1 MKTTI
6 GIMKSNILDIMSVSL
21 VTVDMHDTVLRVEEI
36 FNEHNLSSAP
46 VIDHERHD
54 CFGIIS
60 LKDIAHFH
68 AAKKNPR
75 AVRAW
80 EMCTYKPLTAGPES
94 SIDEVGHLM
103 VDNHIH
109 HVVIVDNGI
118 LKGFVSSLDI
128 IAAYLPQSLRQ

>member
-1 MKTTI
+1 MKN
-6 GIMKSNILDIMSVSL
+6 NILEIMSGAL
-21 VTVDMHDTVLRVEEI
+21 VTVDMQDTVLRVEEI
-36 FNEHNLSSAP
+36 LNEHNLSSAP
-46 VIDHERHD
+46 VIDSEKCD

-80 EMCTYKPLTAGPES
+80 EMCSYKPLTAGPES
-94 SIDEVGHLM
+94 SIDEVGRLM

-109 HVVIVDNGI
+109 HVVIVDNGR

-128 IAAYLPQSLRQ
+128 LAACLPQSSRQ